1 MKSILNRIKV
11 QELVDAL
18 NTLTFE
24 QVTHEKLQEL
34 LPNAQID
41 TVNQVDETTK
51 DIDVDDYIFTI
62 HKRVSKSVPM
72 PFDWLHP
79 HDTDDTLYLSDVVEV
94 FLPVIAD
101 KNSEFL
107 QADGNIIDVDGELR
121 LSIGF
126 MVK

>member
-1 MKSILNRIKV
+1 MKSILSRIKV
-11 QELVDAL
+11 QELVDVL

-24 QVTHEKLQEL
+24 EVTHEKLQEL
-34 LPNAQID
+34 LPNAHID
-41 TVNQVDETTK
+41 AVNQVDETTK

-72 PFDWLHP
+72 PFGWLHL

-94 FLPVIAD
+94 FLPVVAD

-126 MVK
+126 MVE